1 MEIALW
7 MRHSEERST
16 GRSEGSQ
23 TAFWDGVQPPTRQ
36 MCCAALSLPPTLSG
50 SVFVGETPSWVCR
63 LWCTVP
69 FPCRVNHIFSPSIQF
84 RSAAHRYLETSAS
97 ALSGEPRSPVGG
109 WIRVY
114 KTNWDSGWIYRHKV
128 DVWLYNSLHGTRL
141 ACPRLRMAAKT
152 NNVVHRAFETMR

>member
-1 MEIALW
+1 MCSGRTPQLLPRTHTHTLPSPQSLFTSQLDDACVEMEIALW

-69 FPCRVNHIFSPSIQF
+69 SPCRVNHIFSPSIQF
-84 RSAAHRYLETSAS
+84 CSAAHRYLETSVSTSKWGA
-97 ALSGEPRSPVGG
+97 ALPRG
-109 WIRVY
+109 RM
-114 KTNWDSGWIYRHKV
+114 N
-128 DVWLYNSLHGTRL
+128 TRL
-141 ACPRLRMAAKT
+141 QNKLRLRVNLQT
-152 NNVVHRAFETMR
+152 